1 MPSAPNKN
9 PKARLDLRHKAIF
22 SMLGAVMFA
31 SKLLLELL
39 PNIHLLGMFTI
50 AYTVVYRRRALI
62 PIYVYVLLNGIFCGF
77 AAWWLPYLYLWAIL
91 WGVTMLLPRGL
102 RPRLAVPMYM
112 AVCGL
117 HGLLFGTLY
126 APAQALLFGLDWQAM
141 LAWIAAGLTFDL
153 IHAVSNTVFGTLV
166 LPFTLLLRKL
176 ENRY

>member
-1 MPSAPNKN
+1 M
-9 PKARLDLRHKAIF
+9 
-22 SMLGAVMFA
+22 V
-31 SKLLLELL
+31 
-39 PNIHLLGMFTI
+39 NIHLLGMFTM

-126 APAQALLFGLDWQAM
+126 APAQALLFGLSFRQM
-141 LAWIAAGLTFDL
+141 LAWIVAGRPPGRADL
-153 IHAVSNTVFGTLV
+153 DR
-166 LPFTLLLRKL
+166 LRTK
-176 ENRY
+176 NRITDCQKSPESSKSVNK